1 MPEKI
6 KNIASRIKE
15 LREIAGISPE
25 TLAHE
30 FNIPGETY
38 LEYESGVA
46 DIPVGFLYKIA
57 QRFRVELTDL
67 ITGES
72 PKLHMYALTRKGQGI
87 SVERRKQYNYES
99 LAYNFIHK
107 KAEPFLVTV
116 KPGAPG
122 EFVSFNSHPGQEFTF
137 VLEGTMKIIIHDHEL
152 VLNEGD
158 SLFFDSSVSHGMQA
172 MNNKPARF
180 LAIIL

>member
-6 KNIASRIKE
+6 KNIASRVKE
-15 LREIAGISPE
+15 LREIAGISAE

-30 FNIPGETY
+30 FNIPRETY
-38 LEYESGVA
+38 LEYESGEA

-72 PKLHMYALTRKGQGI
+72 PRLHMYALTRKGQGI
-87 SVERRKQYNYES
+87 SVERRKQYNYEG

-116 KPGAPG
+116 DPADPG
-122 EFVSFNSHPGQEFTF
+122 EAVSFNSHPGQEFTYL
-137 VLEGTMKIIIHDHEL
+137 LEGTMKIIIHDHEL